1 METAKS
7 FATQSKFLRSLVP
20 FLFLL
25 TILIN
30 GCQND
35 NITEPSY
42 LSEDEYLRTTAI
54 NSAFSSDTD
63 DDDNLFSNEVD
74 DFDAL
79 GPITDNV
86 SGFDTPIDSLIKWGR
101 RVTGVNINSVI
112 TVSSDSMK
120 TVEVTRT
127 ISGNFI
133 IIGYIGGVLDSTS
146 KPYVQEQKRIVIFKR
161 VQRRPNP
168 RFNWRVYQHSAVD
181 GQTTSPQTGKSNIIM
196 SKVEFYRNNQLVLT
210 LNGPD
215 FTTNLFTSR
224 HFGGTRLIEVDR
236 GDQIKT
242 LVYLN
247 SNQPDTDYVSYHWA
261 RNSFGFHREKFEL
274 ISQTPGGNGFDRIY
288 EKTYTIYSQHHGGIH
303 NGFISA
309 NTHKS
314 LYDNDP
320 SLFSSTYMGLPYR
333 VRH

>member
-1 METAKS
+1 MKTAKS
-7 FATQSKFLRSLVP
+7 FATRSIFFRFLAPLLFIIT
-20 FLFLL
+20 FLY
-25 TILIN
+25 N

-42 LSEDEYLRTTAI
+42 LSEDEYLKTTAI
-54 NSAFSSDTD
+54 NSSFSSNTD
-63 DDDNLFSNEVD
+63 DDDNLFANEVD

-79 GPITDNV
+79 GPVTDN

-112 TVSSDSMK
+112 TVSTDTMK

-133 IIGYIGGVLDSTS
+133 VIGYIGGVLDSTS
-146 KPYVQEQKRIVIFKR
+146 KPYAQEQKRIVIFKR

-181 GQTTSPQTGKSNIIM
+181 GQTTSPQTGKSNITM
-196 SKVEFYRNNQLVLT
+196 SKVEIYRNNQLVLT

-224 HFGGTRLIEVDR
+224 HFGGTRLFEVDR

-247 SNQPDTDYVSYHWA
+247 SNQSDTDYVSYHWA

-288 EKTYTIYSQHHGGIH
+288 EKTYIIYSQHHGGIH

-333 VRH
+333 VRQ